1 MEKQIDQEEEIILD
15 KQELLL
21 QQQQNQARKNQKNNQ
36 IEIIDMKQ
44 NIEASLNKFNFYEEI
59 NWPNVRIIEEHKYY
73 NIEEGHVNNQ
83 PQKKLSIIRIKFNDH
98 PYRQQLFNEVHSNFN
113 LIMENYQKFKIL
125 PIIFQVK
132 QIEEK
137 EIVIITQQFLNQYD
151 FKLKFTSKDYINWLY
166 EATLDLLQLINHGIT
181 FYVGSLQQFSIV
193 QTRMKYF
200 LINPVIFVP
209 KDLQMGLNY
218 KVDSEEINNQEQQAK
233 LNKQTKA
240 NISNSMNGNEEIY
253 SETIQ
258 NIITQSLFFSL
269 SLVLQRNLF
278 ANEII
283 NKKNKNIEK
292 LMLKLIEESISIER
306 SKYVNQVMD
315 DFQKNQRWHLLELR
329 RKKKGRRKSLSK
341 SKNSKTKQNIYNEFS
356 DQWEELKQN
365 EEKRVKESFKSEYQ
379 SLYDQIIS
387 INELNYDLIQ
397 INKQLKQ
404 QFQIEKNIKKKQMIS
419 LSDERNVK
427 KLVQLLNQNQNKSD
441 IRDQNSQNDDNKHNK
456 DEEELEIE
464 EEKKLTNKKNLQK
477 KTSNGKVKKQ
487 ISKLNKKGI
496 KKQEKQENEEN
507 KRIKLNDVKRKIKI
521 PRKTGRLFKGSGI
534 ILNNEPDNQDEKV
547 EIQDNNSVEE
557 KHQINSIKF
566 SFSIYSDS
574 QQVNLLYKALKP
586 YKNNLTSLTLLFT
599 SIKLNSKILIKSIIP
614 IFSFP
619 NLCNLRINLNGCFQS
634 NPIFWEEGDLD
645 DETAQ
650 QDDISKDSL
659 KKQKMNQM
667 HDESKQNQQ
676 KTKNEKIQEII
687 QKLIERGSN
696 PQLEFFEIHLER
708 NYAREEDI
716 DILFGFLKSA
726 FKNLAELEI
735 GWQDSY
741 LNEKQV
747 TQICN
752 HLLHFKDQLTQVG
765 LTLWKNS
772 RIGDEQVQEICDCL
786 AQFTNIA
793 SVTIGLL
800 DCKVTNQIGVIL
812 KNLLDK
818 LPFLVMLEIG
828 LDDNNLNSALGIIGQ
843 GLKYQKQL
851 RYLGISFQDSYIN
864 DESLNIFCD
873 GLSHMYNLQDFH
885 FFVGKNQLT
894 YDSITNFFDLL
905 SPYSKQL
912 LTLDLGFQKSNLSSA
927 QFTESFCQFLK
938 NQFNLVKIEL
948 SFDNTKLK
956 GDSIAKILDS
966 INREQEFEV
975 IRLNL
980 QRCSLSSEGFLAM
993 TRLLEEIQ
1001 HPQALTHLRIY
1012 APKNLMT
1019 LNEEEQ
1025 KALGSSIGKFI
1036 NLIELDLDFSGCH
1049 FFNDFFLEL
1058 CESLSKLNVLESY
1071 TLILHNCFLSQ
1082 LRMKCIIAGLQNK
1095 PKLTE
1100 LCLEFEDSDIPTVDQ
1115 YYDPNELITSF
1126 DIHMPELKQLSLNFL
1141 RCSWSFKLAI
1151 IILHQI
1157 GSQKRQLKPLPN
1169 FNSLNVYICNQQL
1182 EELMLYNFSQ
1192 IVNKFYSNAAELTL
1206 TFDDCDL
1213 DFEKCSSL
1221 FLLNLQQ
1228 LRNID
1233 ISLSENIDIN
1243 MKSLSQF
1250 IANNQNIQYLGL
1262 KLRHLQQPVLD
1273 FGLLGNA
1280 IKRLTLKSFNLYF
1293 EQSQIQQP
1301 RQLEFFYNGLAVQNQ
1316 IEYLTIHLH
1325 NIDHSTAQI
1334 KYFAKQLQQMNEL
1347 VQLNLHLPNSMLRKD
1362 EISFIS
1368 ISLEN
1373 KKYLKELILEFYKNE
1388 IIYKN
1393 GIYFA
1398 RSIASLLNLQKLD
1411 FSLMKCEILPAT
1423 AEKLCLSLGEL
1434 KQLRQLH
1441 LYLGE
1446 NQINQFTLIFL
1457 TYSLYNLKNIVNFK
1471 INLQDTSIGDE
1482 GIASLAQGLLNLD
1495 KITCLDLNLENTEI
1509 ESESLVVFGRFFR
1522 EKCQNLQSL
1531 ELNLRNN
1538 STITEIGFRSL
1549 MEGIGQV
1556 KSLTHIIIMF
1566 NHCLLN
1572 QLTSS
1577 HLPLFLENKKCLK
1590 YLSIY
1595 FDENTLQNATAKS
1608 LGVALKQ
1615 NCLKLKRFTLCAQLN
1630 QMGNEGIINLFEGI
1644 FQVPELQKVTLDIRQ
1659 NEISQKNTLVK
1670 MGAAMSKSK
1679 KLKELELFV
1688 FENQEFNDRQI
1699 AKGLYSIAQSEID
1712 LFDQLLSF
1720 EVRNLYWRE
1729 NIKDVFNPIITRLIC
1744 CMQIM
1749 AFQNYLSQTLH
1760 YNSKFTIWDL
1770 YLP

>member
-1 MEKQIDQEEEIILD
+1 
-15 KQELLL
+15 
-21 QQQQNQARKNQKNNQ
+21 
-36 IEIIDMKQ
+36 MKQ
-44 NIEASLNKFNFYEEI
+44 SIYDSSSKLNFYEEI
-59 NWPNVRIIEEHKYY
+59 NWRNVRVIEEHKFY
-73 NIEEGHVNNQ
+73 NIEEAHIHNQ
-83 PQKKLSIIRIKFNDH
+83 PQKKLSVIRVKFNDH
-98 PYRQQLFNEVHSNFN
+98 PNRQQLFNEVHSNFN
-113 LIMENYQKFKIL
+113 LILENYQKFKIL

-132 QIEEK
+132 EIEQK
-137 EIVIITQQFLNQYD
+137 EIIIITQQFLNNYD
-151 FKLKFTSKDYINWLY
+151 FKLMFSSKEYINWLY
-166 EATLDLLQLINHGIT
+166 EATQDLLQLINLGIT
-181 FYVGSLQQFSIV
+181 FYVGSLQHFSIV

-200 LINPVIFVP
+200 LISPVIFVP
-209 KDLQMGLNY
+209 KDLQMVLHY
-218 KVDSEEINNQEQQAK
+218 KADHEHTDIQEKQTKLDKQVKANTSSSSMKVNEEINC
-233 LNKQTKA
+233 
-240 NISNSMNGNEEIY
+240 
-253 SETIQ
+253 ETIQ

-269 SLVLQRNLF
+269 SLILQRNLF

-283 NKKNKNIEK
+283 NKKNKNLEK
-292 LMLKLIEESISIER
+292 LMLQLIEESVSKER
-306 SKYVNQVMD
+306 NNYVTLIMG

-329 RKKKGRRKSLSK
+329 KKKKGRRKSLSK
-341 SKNSKTKQNIYNEFS
+341 SKNSKTKQSIQEEFL
-356 DQWEELKQN
+356 DQWEELKQK
-365 EEKRVKESFKSEYQ
+365 EEKRAKDMFKSEYQ
-379 SLYDQIIS
+379 SLYDQILN
-387 INELNYDLIQ
+387 INELNYDLNL

-404 QFQIEKNIKKKQMIS
+404 QFQLEKDKYKKQMIS

-427 KLVQLLNQNQNKSD
+427 KLVQLLQQNQSKSGFV
-441 IRDQNSQNDDNKHNK
+441 DQNTKNDENKNNN
-456 DEEELEIE
+456 EEVELEIE
-464 EEKKLTNKKNLQK
+464 EEKKQTNQKNQQK
-477 KTSNGKVKKQ
+477 NILNGKVKKY
-487 ISKLNKKGI
+487 ISKTNKKGQ
-496 KKQEKQENEEN
+496 KKSKKIEIEEN

-521 PRKTGRLFKGSGI
+521 PKKAGRFYRESEI
-534 ILNNEPDNQDEKV
+534 IQNNEPDNQDEKID
-547 EIQDNNSVEE
+547 IQNIDCAEE
-557 KHQINSIKF
+557 KQQINSIKF
-566 SFSIYSDS
+566 SFNIFSDNS
-574 QQVNLLYKALKP
+574 QINLLFKALKP
-586 YKNNLTSLTLLFT
+586 YKNNLTSLTLVFS
-599 SIKLNSKILIKSIIP
+599 SIKLNSTILIKSIIP
-614 IFSFP
+614 ILSFP
-619 NLCNLRINLNGCFQS
+619 NLCYFRVNLNGCFYS
-634 NPIFWEEGDLD
+634 RPIFWEEGDLN
-645 DETAQ
+645 DETTQ
-650 QDDISKDSL
+650 QEESSND
-659 KKQKMNQM
+659 KQKKKKINQM
-667 HDESKQNQQ
+667 HDESKQNQI
-676 KTKNEKIQEII
+676 KTKNEKIEDII
-687 QKLIERGSN
+687 QKLVERGSN

-708 NYAREEDI
+708 NYARDEDV
-716 DILFGFLKSA
+716 DILFGFIKKA
-726 FKNLAELEI
+726 FKNLTELEI

-752 HLLHFKDQLTQVG
+752 HLLNFKDQLTQVG

-793 SVTIGLL
+793 SITIGLL
-800 DCKVTNQIGVIL
+800 ECKVTNQIGVIL
-812 KNLLDK
+812 KDFLDK

-828 LDDNNLNSALGIIGQ
+828 LDDNFLNSALAYIGQ

-851 RYLGISFQDSYIN
+851 RYLGISFQDSYLN
-864 DESLNIFCD
+864 DESFQTFCN
-873 GLSHMYNLQDFH
+873 GLTQMYNLQDFH
-885 FFVGKNQLT
+885 FFVGKNYLT
-894 YDSITNFFDLL
+894 YDSAIRFFDVLN
-905 SPYSKQL
+905 PYSQQL
-912 LTLDLGFQKSNLSSA
+912 QTLDLGFQKCNLSNA
-927 QFTESFCQFLK
+927 QFTDSMCQFLK
-938 NQFNLVKIEL
+938 SQFSMMKLEL

-966 INREQEFEV
+966 INRQQELEV

-980 QRCSLSSEGFLAM
+980 QSCSLSSDGFLAI
-993 TRLLEEIQ
+993 TRLLEQ
-1001 HPQALTHLRIY
+1001 LNHPQILTHLRIY

-1025 KALGSSIGKFI
+1025 TALGLSIGKFI
-1036 NLIELDLDFSGCH
+1036 NLTELDFDFSGCH
-1049 FFNDFFLEL
+1049 FFNDFFLAL
-1058 CESLSKLNVLESY
+1058 CQSLSKLHILESY

-1082 LRMKCIIAGLQNK
+1082 LRMRCIIEGLQNK
-1095 PKLTE
+1095 LKLTQ

-1115 YYDPNELITSF
+1115 FYDPNELITSF

-1233 ISLSENIDIN
+1233 ISLCENIDIN
-1243 MKSLSQF
+1243 MRSLSQF

-1273 FGLLGNA
+1273 FGFLGNA
-1280 IKRLTLKSFNLYF
+1280 IKRLALKSFNFYF

-1301 RQLEFFYNGLAVQNQ
+1301 RQLELFYNGLAVQTQ

-1373 KKYLKELILEFYKNE
+1373 KKYLKELIIEFYKNE

-1398 RSIASLLNLQKLD
+1398 RSIASLQNLQKLD

-1457 TYSLYNLKNIVNFK
+1457 AYSLYNLKNIVNFK
-1471 INLQDTSIGDE
+1471 VNLQDTSIGDE
-1482 GIASLAQGLLNLD
+1482 GIASLAQGLLNLE
-1495 KITCLDLNLENTEI
+1495 KITYLDLNLENTEI
-1509 ESESLVVFGRFFR
+1509 EQESLVVFGRFFR
-1522 EKCQNLQSL
+1522 EKCSNLQSL
-1531 ELNLRNN
+1531 DLNLRNN
-1538 STITEIGFRSL
+1538 NTITEIGFRSL

-1556 KSLTHIIIMF
+1556 KSLTHIIINL

-1572 QLTSS
+1572 QLASS
-1577 HLPLFLENKKCLK
+1577 HLPLFLENKKNLK
-1590 YLSIY
+1590 YLSVY
-1595 FDENTLQNATAKS
+1595 FDENTLLNATPKNF
-1608 LGVALKQ
+1608 GIALKQ
-1615 NCLKLKRFTLCAQLN
+1615 NCLKLRRFTLCAQLN
-1630 QMGNEGIINLFEGI
+1630 QMGNEGIISLFEGI

-1670 MGAAMSKSK
+1670 MGAAISKSK
-1679 KLKELELFV
+1679 KLKELELYV

-1720 EVRNLYWRE
+1720 EVKNLYWRD
-1729 NIKDVFNPIITRLIC
+1729 NIKTVFTPIITRLIC

-1749 AFQNYLSQTLH
+1749 AFQNYLSPTLH

>member
-1 MEKQIDQEEEIILD
+1 
-15 KQELLL
+15 
-21 QQQQNQARKNQKNNQ
+21 
-36 IEIIDMKQ
+36 MKQ
-44 NIEASLNKFNFYEEI
+44 SNNACSNKLDFYEEI
-59 NWPNVRIIEEHKYY
+59 DWSDVKVIEEHKYY
-73 NIEEGHVNNQ
+73 KIEDAHIHNQ
-83 PQKKLSIIRIKFNDH
+83 PQKILSVIRIKCNDH
-98 PYRQQLFNEVHSNFN
+98 PNSQQLFNEVHSNFN

-132 QIEEK
+132 QVEEQ
-137 EIVIITQQFLNQYD
+137 EILIITQQFLNQYD
-151 FKLKFTSKDYINWLY
+151 FKLKYQNKEYINWLY
-166 EATLDLLQLINHGIT
+166 EATLDWMQLIELGIT
-181 FYVGSLQQFSIV
+181 FYVGSLQNFSIV
-193 QTRMKYF
+193 QTKQKYF
-200 LINPVIFVP
+200 LINPLIFVP
-209 KDLQMGLNY
+209 KDLQSDLNQ
-218 KVDSEEINNQEQQAK
+218 KVENEHINKQEQQV
-233 LNKQTKA
+233 KQDKQIKH
-240 NISNSMNGNEEIY
+240 NITSSMKVNEQIN

-258 NIITQSLFFSL
+258 NIINQSLFFSL
-269 SLVLQRNLF
+269 SLILQRNLF

-283 NKKNKNIEK
+283 NKKNKNLEK
-292 LMLKLIEESISIER
+292 LILQLIEESIEIE
-306 SKYVNQVMD
+306 KNNQVNLIME
-315 DFQKNQRWHLLELR
+315 DFIKNQRWHLLELR
-329 RKKKGRRKSLSK
+329 KKKKGRRRSLSK
-341 SKNSKTKQNIYNEFS
+341 SKNSKTKQNIYIEFS
-356 DQWEELKQN
+356 DQWEELKQK
-365 EEKRVKESFKSEYQ
+365 EEQRAKDNFKSEYQ

-387 INELNYDLIQ
+387 IKELNYDLDL
-397 INKQLKQ
+397 INKQLKK
-404 QFQIEKNIKKKQMIS
+404 QFQIEKDIKKKQMIS

-427 KLVQLLNQNQNKSD
+427 KLIQLLQQNQNKQQLV
-441 IRDQNSQNDDNKHNK
+441 DQNIQNGENENNNEDA
-456 DEEELEIE
+456 ELEIE
-464 EEKKLTNKKNLQK
+464 EEKKVVGQRNHQKN
-477 KTSNGKVKKQ
+477 TSNGKIKKQ
-487 ISKLNKKGI
+487 ISKKNIKGHKKEE
-496 KKQEKQENEEN
+496 KKENEEN

-521 PRKTGRLFKGSGI
+521 PKRIGNLQKITEKTQNSEQE
-534 ILNNEPDNQDEKV
+534 NEEDKI
-547 EIQDNNSVEE
+547 EIQDKEITDQ
-557 KHQINSIKF
+557 KYLINSIKF

-574 QQVNLLYKALKP
+574 SQVNLLFKALKP
-586 YKNNLTSLTLLFT
+586 YKNNLTSLTLIFS
-599 SIKLNSKILIKSIIP
+599 SIRLNSTTLIKNIIP
-614 IFSFP
+614 ILSFP
-619 NLCNLRINLNGCFQS
+619 NLTYFRINLNGCFQS
-634 NPIFWEEGDLD
+634 NPIFWDEGDLN
-645 DETAQ
+645 DETSQ
-650 QDDISKDSL
+650 NENSKENHE
-659 KKQKMNQM
+659 KNKINQLF
-667 HDESKQNQQ
+667 DELKQNEV
-676 KTKNEKIQEII
+676 KSKNDKIQDII
-687 QKLIERGSN
+687 QKLVDRGSN

-708 NYAREEDI
+708 NYARDEDI
-716 DILFGFLKSA
+716 DILFGFLKNA
-726 FKNLAELEI
+726 FKNLKELEI

-741 LNEKQV
+741 LNENQV
-747 TQICN
+747 TQICS
-752 HLLHFKDQLTQVG
+752 HLLQFKNQLTQVG

-786 AQFTNIA
+786 AQFTNI
-793 SVTIGLL
+793 STITIGLL
-800 DCKVTNQIGVIL
+800 ECKVTNQIGVIL
-812 KNLLDK
+812 KNFLDK

-828 LDDNNLNSALGIIGQ
+828 LDDNFLNEALGHIGQ

-851 RYLGISFQDSYIN
+851 RYLGISFQDSYLN
-864 DESLNIFCD
+864 DESFEIFCS
-873 GLSHMYNLQDFH
+873 GLTQMYNLQDFH
-885 FFVGKNQLT
+885 FFVGKNYLS
-894 YDSITNFFDLL
+894 YDSVIKFFDVLG
-905 SPYSKQL
+905 PYSQQL
-912 LTLDLGFQKSNLSSA
+912 QILDLGFQKCNLSDS
-927 QFTESFCQFLK
+927 QFTDSMCQFLK
-938 NQFNLVKIEL
+938 NQLNMTRLEL

-956 GDSIAKILDS
+956 GDNIAKILDS
-966 INREQEFEV
+966 INRQQEFEV

-980 QRCSLSSEGFLAM
+980 QCCSLSSEGFLAI
-993 TRLLEEIQ
+993 TRLLDELN
-1001 HPQALTHLRIY
+1001 HPQFLTHLRIY

-1025 KALGSSIGKFI
+1025 TALGSSIGKFI
-1036 NLIELDLDFSGCH
+1036 NLIELDLDFSSCH
-1049 FFNDFFLEL
+1049 FFNDFFLAL
-1058 CESLSKLNVLESY
+1058 CQSLSKLHILESY

-1082 LRMKCIIAGLQNK
+1082 LRMKCIIEGLQNK
-1095 PKLTE
+1095 LKLTD

-1115 YYDPNELITSF
+1115 FYDPNELITSF

-1141 RCSWSFKLAI
+1141 RCSWSFKLVI

-1157 GSQKRQLKPLPN
+1157 GSSKRQLKSLPN

-1206 TFDDCDL
+1206 TFDDCDI
-1213 DFEKCSSL
+1213 DFEKCNSL

-1243 MKSLSQF
+1243 MRSLSQF

-1273 FGLLGNA
+1273 FGILGNA
-1280 IKRLTLKSFNLYF
+1280 IKRLSLKSFNLYF

-1301 RQLEFFYNGLAVQNQ
+1301 RQLEHFYNGLAVQTQ

-1398 RSIASLLNLQKLD
+1398 RSIASLQNLQKLD
-1411 FSLMKCEILPAT
+1411 FSLMKCDILPAT

-1457 TYSLYNLKNIVNFK
+1457 AYSLYNLKNIVNFK
-1471 INLQDTSIGDE
+1471 VNLQDTGIGDE

-1495 KITCLDLNLENTEI
+1495 KITYLDLNLENTEI
-1509 ESESLVVFGRFFR
+1509 EQESLVTFGRFFR
-1522 EKCQNLQSL
+1522 EKCSNLQSL

-1538 STITEIGFRSL
+1538 NTITEIGFRSL

-1566 NHCLLN
+1566 NHCVLN

-1577 HLPLFLENKKCLK
+1577 HLPLFLENKKNLK
-1590 YLSIY
+1590 YLCIY
-1595 FDENTLQNATAKS
+1595 FDENTLQAATAKN
-1608 LGVALKQ
+1608 LGIALKQ

-1630 QMGNEGIINLFEGI
+1630 QMGNEGIVSLFEGI
-1644 FQVPELQKVTLDIRQ
+1644 FQIPELQKATLDIRQ

-1670 MGAAMSKSK
+1670 MGAAISKSK

-1688 FENQEFNDRQI
+1688 FENQEFNDKQI

-1720 EVRNLYWRE
+1720 EVKNLYWRE
-1729 NIKDVFNPIITRLIC
+1729 NIKDVFTPIITRLIC

-1749 AFQNYLSQTLH
+1749 AFQNYLSPTLH